1 MSQNLIINSLEC
13 GMYVHLAQS
22 LVCQSLNR
30 YQLCIPDRMDTMP
43 ADRHHHQTLKTS
55 LEHEKPKLLVSKS
68 CKAFLQSHSSDFQ
81 IVLFMCVCVRTHVCV
96 CIWTHT
102 TQHAHVGVRRQLCRV
117 VPPHTYFYVGMGSK
131 RNGNI

>member
-1 MSQNLIINSLEC
+1 MSQYLVINSLEC

-55 LEHEKPKLLVSKS
+55 LEYEKPKLLVSKS
-68 CKAFLQSHSSDFQ
+68 CKVFLQSHSSDFQ
-81 IVLFMCVCVRTHVCV
+81 IALFICVCV
-96 CIWTHT
+96 IWTHM
-102 TQHAHVGVRRQLCRV
+102 TQHPHVGVRRQLCGV
-117 VPPHTYFYVGMGSK
+117 VSPHTHFYVGMGDQAQV
-131 RNGNI
+131 IIAQ